1 MFEKLLYRKARIQ
14 MNIGNESKGLEI
26 LTALMKKKPNIEMKV
41 FYAFY
46 LMKNGDFKKARC
58 VFDEFIFPFEKDMKK
73 ASKDTK
79 VQVKQNHALL
89 LWKEGN
95 LTDAIKITE
104 EIIKDYKNTV
114 VYGNLGYFYVLNGQK
129 EKALEFNLE
138 AYDFASDDAVIC
150 DNLAYSYYLN
160 EDYDKAEEIYTMLL
174 NKKNPPS
181 FPEVYF
187 NFGLVA
193 LKKEDK
199 EKAKELFEKALL
211 QKFSYLSDLDKATVE
226 KALAEL

>member
-1 MFEKLLYRKARIQ
+1 
-14 MNIGNESKGLEI
+14 
-26 LTALMKKKPNIEMKV
+26 
-41 FYAFY
+41 
-46 LMKNGDFKKARC
+46 
-58 VFDEFIFPFEKDMKK
+58 
-73 ASKDTK
+73 
-79 VQVKQNHALL
+79 
-89 LWKEGN
+89 
-95 LTDAIKITE
+95 
-104 EIIKDYKNTV
+104 
-114 VYGNLGYFYVLNGQK
+114 VLNGQK